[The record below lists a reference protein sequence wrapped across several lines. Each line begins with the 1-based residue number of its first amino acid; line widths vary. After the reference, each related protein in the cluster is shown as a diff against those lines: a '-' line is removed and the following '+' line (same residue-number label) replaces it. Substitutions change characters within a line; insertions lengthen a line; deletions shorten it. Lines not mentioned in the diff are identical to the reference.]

1 MTVAPRVTRTP
12 DRVAALA
19 VSAGLGLLGALLIL
33 GSRTQWLL
41 VLAPIGAVV
50 IVIAAR
56 SPVLALNVMVV
67 TEITNLSGVLAPV
80 TGLPLFQAS
89 MLLGLVSIGL
99 ALRDPRARA
108 RLNTWTVICVGVLGA
123 YLVIESISVLGS
135 VDLTASL
142 GSIRR
147 TGVDCLFAIIVF
159 VLIQITGRPWM
170 AAAAIVAPLA
180 VLSALTLI
188 NQVVFGGAA
197 TFGGFATVTK
207 ASGEMVT
214 TLRYGGPLPDSNF
227 WGRHL
232 VLGVPLGAALLTRAI
247 RGHRYLVEVGWA
259 AALLAIFAG
268 IYLTQSRGTFVSA
281 GVAVLVWFV
290 LSGRPVWKSAPI
302 MVPLAIGV
310 ALIPGVGNR
319 LVRAVVE
326 LSQGQGGGFVDPSLL
341 GRLAAQQQAAMMW
354 QERPVFGF
362 GPGTFPDQVPEFAGR
377 VPTAVRQPAE
387 APHNIYFELAAESG
401 TLGVISWLL
410 LIVAAL
416 TILGLR
422 ICSTPRAPERIL
434 AAAVFAAIVGW
445 SVSSLALHLAYFR
458 TFALILALA
467 GGLAPAWPVAAG
479 AVRRYLDAVAACVL
493 AAVIGGAM
501 FAGAW
506 VLGASRVVAAT
517 QHTTVTPVGPIDGW
531 YAYALDI
538 RSRVELL
545 PTMARLVHERG
556 SAVEVQPDPVRGLLD
571 FTATGATETEAKNR
585 LRAGVERAGIVLGAS
600 IGYNDYIL
608 EPVGTTQIS
617 AKVETTGLK
626 VALATAVGGAAA
638 LISGVVLV
646 RQLLPRPEDDM
657 VVEPVA
663 AQVVSG

>member
-1 MTVAPRVTRTP
+1 MTVASRVTRP
-12 DRVAALA
+12 SDHVAALA
-19 VSAGLGLLGALLIL
+19 VAAGLGLLGALLIL

-41 VLAPIGAVV
+41 ILAPIGAVV

-56 SPVLALNVMVV
+56 KPVLALNVMVI

-89 MLLGLVSIGL
+89 MLLGVVAIGL
-99 ALRDPRARA
+99 ALRDPQGRA
-108 RLNTWTVICVGVLGA
+108 RLNTWTVICIGVLGA

-147 TGVDCLFAIIVF
+147 TGIDCLFAIIVF

-180 VLSALTLI
+180 VLSALTVI

-232 VLGVPLGAALLTRAI
+232 VLGVPLGAALITRAI
-247 RGHRYLVEVGWA
+247 RGRRYLVEVGWA

-290 LSGRPVWKSAPI
+290 LSGRPVWRSAPI
-302 MVPLAIGV
+302 ILPLAIGV
-310 ALIPGVGNR
+310 AAIPGVGNR
-319 LVRAVVE
+319 LIRAVVE

-377 VPTAVRQPAE
+377 VHTAVRQPAE

-401 TLGVISWLL
+401 TLGLISWLL
-410 LIVAAL
+410 LILAAL

-422 ICSTPRAPERIL
+422 ICSAPRAPERVL

-467 GGLAPAWPVAAG
+467 GCLAPAWPVPAR
-479 AVRRYLDAVAACVL
+479 VWRRYLDAVVACVL
-493 AAVIGGAM
+493 AAIIGAGV
-501 FAGAW
+501 FAATW
-506 VLGASRVVAAT
+506 AIGASRVVAVT
-517 QHTTVTPVGPIDGW
+517 QHTTLTPVGQVDGW

-545 PTMARLVHERG
+545 PTMARLLHQRG
-556 SAVEVQPDPVRGLLD
+556 SAVEIQPDPVRGLLD
-571 FTATGATETEAKNR
+571 FTATAATEAEAKDR
-585 LRAGVERAGIVLGAS
+585 LRAAVVRAGAVLGTS
-600 IGYNDYIL
+600 IGYNDYLL
-608 EPVGTTQIS
+608 EPVGTMRIES
-617 AKVETTGLK
+617 KVSTTGRN
-626 VALATAVGGAAA
+626 VALAAVAGSGAA
-638 LISGVVLV
+638 LISGLILV
-646 RQLLPRPEDDM
+646 RQLLPRTEDES
-657 VVEPVA
+657 VAEPVA
-663 AQVVSG
+663 AYEVTR

>member
-1 MTVAPRVTRTP
+1 MTVASRVTRP
-12 DRVAALA
+12 SDHVAALA
-19 VSAGLGLLGALLIL
+19 VAAGLGLLGALLIL

-41 VLAPIGAVV
+41 ILAPIGAVV

-56 SPVLALNVMVV
+56 KPVLALNVMVI

-89 MLLGLVSIGL
+89 MLLGVVAIGL
-99 ALRDPRARA
+99 ALRDPRGRA
-108 RLNTWTVICVGVLGA
+108 RLNTWTVICIGVLGA

-147 TGVDCLFAIIVF
+147 TGIDCLFAIIVF

-180 VLSALTLI
+180 VLSALTVI

-232 VLGVPLGAALLTRAI
+232 VLGVPLGAALITRAI
-247 RGHRYLVEVGWA
+247 RGRRYLVEVGWA

-290 LSGRPVWKSAPI
+290 LSGRPVWRSAPI
-302 MVPLAIGV
+302 ILPLAIGV
-310 ALIPGVGNR
+310 AAIPGVGNR
-319 LVRAVVE
+319 LIRAVVE

-377 VPTAVRQPAE
+377 VHTAVRQPAE
-387 APHNIYFELAAESG
+387 APAQHLLRTRGRVRNARPHQLAAPDPGCPDHPRTADLLSSPCAG
-401 TLGVISWLL
+401 AGAGRSSVRGHRWLVGVEPR
-410 LIVAAL
+410 AAL
-416 TILGLR
+416 GLL
-422 ICSTPRAPERIL
+422 P
-434 AAAVFAAIVGW
+434 
-445 SVSSLALHLAYFR
+445 HLR
-458 TFALILALA
+458 PDPGA
-467 GGLAPAWPVAAG
+467 GGLSGAGVAGSRPCVASLS
-479 AVRRYLDAVAACVL
+479 RR
-493 AAVIGGAM
+493 GG
-501 FAGAW
+501 
-506 VLGASRVVAAT
+506 
-517 QHTTVTPVGPIDGW
+517 
-531 YAYALDI
+531 
-538 RSRVELL
+538 
-545 PTMARLVHERG
+545 
-556 SAVEVQPDPVRGLLD
+556 
-571 FTATGATETEAKNR
+571 R
-585 LRAGVERAGIVLGAS
+585 LRARGHHRRGRVRGDLGHRGLARCCRHPAHHVDAGGP
-600 IGYNDYIL
+600 GRR
-608 EPVGTTQIS
+608 
-617 AKVETTGLK
+617 
-626 VALATAVGGAAA
+626 
-638 LISGVVLV
+638 LV
-646 RQLLPRPEDDM
+646 RLRARHPVTGRTAAHHGQAPASAGLRSGDSARSSARTARFHCYRCNRGRGEGSTASGRRSRRCGSWHLHRIQRLPSGTRRHHAHRVQGVDDG
-657 VVEPVA
+657 
-663 AQVVSG
+663 AQRGTGGRRR